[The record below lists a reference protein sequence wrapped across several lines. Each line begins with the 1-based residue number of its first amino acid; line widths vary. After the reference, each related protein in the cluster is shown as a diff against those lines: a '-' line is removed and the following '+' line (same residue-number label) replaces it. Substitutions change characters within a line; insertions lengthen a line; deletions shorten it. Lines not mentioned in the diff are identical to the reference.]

1 LDDLARDIANIPG
14 VFEHGLFLKLAS
26 LAIIADAGKVK
37 KISI

>member
-26 LAIIADAGKVK
+26 LAIVADAGKVK